1 MTWTVEDERQYQEL
15 LRQKRAL
22 EAQASGDRALDDADK
37 RVGPRRSPSDT
48 EQKSGFSLTR
58 MIGGAA
64 QDVWNNAVELMN
76 YADQKSDEMWQ
87 QATGIDFRSWTISKA
102 LSPDLTVDA
111 ISESKNPWEKA
122 GRSLVGFMVPYAGA
136 GKAFGA
142 FKAGIG
148 FTSAASRSL
157 AAATAVNL
165 TVMDGTENNLANLLR
180 DDFGFDNELLDTLA
194 TEEDDDLLVGR
205 VKSAISNLPVDL
217 AGEAVVE
224 GAIRLARMYKG
235 VRTNNQATKDLIE
248 TTKQDLTVNRAA
260 AKAAAESNPDNA
272 IKLTATEEAP
282 AKTPLEQE
290 VAAVVA
296 QPGATLRAVG
306 PDETVAKASQVK
318 ERPITSLDEFVTEL
332 RKQTDTVTDP
342 ALLVRLSNAL
352 LNDPHEALSVLKID
366 PAKLDYSVF
375 SDPAAIK
382 AMQESLGSL
391 VDDIA
396 AKVGRTNEVVSNKE
410 TLKAARLMAAQPW
423 QIKKLLE
430 GVKGLPTRLTAARI
444 MVGSHAHKLLE
455 AAEQAAK
462 EIKAGGAGKAYAD
475 FTATLETHGHL
486 LGVLRGAGSE
496 IGRALQSLQM
506 SVDVATQYK
515 SLAGTAAEA
524 AQRAEAL
531 KAQRLANL
539 AKGREAKA
547 AADAMT
553 KVDVGSDDVI
563 GFLKEVAEGRIDM
576 ARLDDIAKAAGVTPE
591 RAAKEMG
598 LKMGDLT
605 KAKKAQEA
613 YEGMFSDL
621 QTDAGRLRM
630 IEQLRDVK
638 GDLTKL
644 SRITKRRQQTGW
656 VRKVDAGLKDTTGA
670 LFSPFTAI
678 ANLSGAAIMNT
689 FKGFTHGLSAL
700 GLKGTSLIT
709 GSQEAGIA
717 ARKQALK
724 SWATFHAP
732 VAAFRDGFS
741 NAWQSFKAS
750 GLEELS
756 IIADGLK
763 LEKVAKDMQAASN
776 RAARQTEQS
785 FLKQDFQ
792 SERGFG
798 VSPETLNALQ
808 RDIEQF
814 PVGRLGQLGMEWFLR
829 TGAAA
834 VNVTGGLFR
843 LGTSTFINAPDQ
855 VAGTFATRVG
865 QHTAAIDIAAKEAA
879 EAGLDGDAL
888 MQYIK
893 GRAMELG
900 ELIDDGV
907 IGSDPFMDGQR
918 DLMEKAGIDY
928 ARELNF
934 SDDIETEWVRKGS
947 QFVGDIPIAG
957 TLVMPFPKT
966 PLRVMERTILDYTP
980 LYALKKATRE
990 AWASGNAEVR
1000 GEIAARMTLATAMM
1014 AAAWELT
1021 ADRTIVG
1028 FDGGYRSTAR
1038 RERPSYSIR
1047 VFGDV
1052 YEFNRIDPIGTVM
1065 GLMADIRQIGEEGK
1079 DNRELVQMVEGDGA
1093 YARTLAADAT
1103 EAVFWGLFKN
1113 ILSKAYLDGLEQL
1126 NAMSAARG
1134 PEEFSSLAESYAAS
1148 LGTRAIPL
1156 SGVQRQLEKLE
1167 DPTMRTARGVM
1178 EGMVKA
1184 SFGSDTLPAR
1194 RDPIF
1199 GRPMQFSE
1207 GERLV
1212 GFKGGPI
1219 KDDPINRELARLAF
1233 DVGQPKWKQRDV
1245 ELTGAQMSRYLELR
1259 GHTVQVDGV
1268 TLEDAV
1274 EGFLSSPGYDGLTD
1288 DARVA
1293 GIKEIMRPY
1302 SKAALDQL
1310 IAEDDDFAF
1319 KALVM
1324 EVRDDFR
1331 LQGRD
1336 MRELMPEAERL
1347 AKELGINRKQ

>member
-64 QDVWNNAVELMN
+64 QDVWNNALDFSNWVSGIRESAFGAVSGGYLDSRT
-76 YADQKSDEMWQ
+76 YRAPDQVSD
-87 QATGIDFRSWTISKA
+87 DA
-102 LSPDLTVDA
+102 LKVDA

-148 FTSAASRSL
+148 FTSSAARSL
-157 AAATAVNL
+157 TAATAVNL
-165 TVMDGTENNLANLLR
+165 TVMDGTESNLANLLR

-194 TEEDDDLLVGR
+194 TEEDDDLMVGR
-205 VKSAISNLPVDL
+205 VKAAISNLPVDL

-272 IKLTATEEAP
+272 IKLTATEPVEAP
-282 AKTPLEQE
+282 TAP
-290 VAAVVA
+290 AGAPA
-296 QPGATLRAVG
+296 GDNMQPVG
-306 PDETVAKASQVK
+306 PGQSVVTTANVQPK

-332 RKQTDTVTDP
+332 RRQTDTVTDP

-732 VAAFRDGFS
+732 MAAFRDGFS

-907 IGSDPFMDGQR
+907 IGSDPFLDGQR

-934 SDDIETEWVRKGS
+934 SDDIETEWLRKGS

-990 AWASGNAEVR
+990 AWASGNAEAR
-1000 GEIAARMTLATAMM
+1000 GEIAARVTLATAMM

-1156 SGVQRQLEKLE
+1156 SGAQRQLEKLE